1 MVSTPFFYGAVRQI
15 RKILNILI
23 PILCL
28 AALWWVIDFKTLA
41 QIFLSLS
48 LTAVSNL
55 MLISFL
61 LILISAIKWKI
72 FLQHLGAVVRLSS
85 LYRWYLIGY
94 FVNLIL
100 PSYLGGDAVRSFEI
114 GKSVGQ
120 GTAAA
125 ATILER
131 YTGFTAMLFLG
142 CIAMNFSDLVT
153 VQMKVALLGLG
164 ITVIAATLIALN
176 RSVQTY
182 VSGISFLSFCSKYF
196 IKLSQSFRAVTDAPS
211 VLIETYGLSLLYHSV
226 TVLNVWAC
234 AQAVGWTNPS
244 IKGLFVVLPLI
255 LTLGAL
261 PISPQGLGVQ
271 EGAFYFFLTHLGATS
286 EQSLSIAL
294 LLRAKSY
301 LLAILGGVLWIRGKY
316 FSKLPVGE

>member
-1 MVSTPFFYGAVRQI
+1 MLQI
-15 RKILNILI
+15 RKVLKWLI
-23 PILCL
+23 PIVCFTVLL
-28 AALWWVIDFKTLA
+28 YVVDFSALVR
-41 QIFLSLS
+41 IFTALSLDAIV
-48 LTAVSNL
+48 TL

-72 FLQHLGAVVRLSS
+72 FLVHLGGKVRLRT
-85 LYRWYLIGY
+85 LYRWYLVGY

-120 GTAAA
+120 AKAAA

-131 YTGFTAMLFLG
+131 YTGFTAMLMLG
-142 CIAMNFSDLVT
+142 CIAMNFSTLVT
-153 VQMKVALLGLG
+153 IEMKIALVGLLVAVIGLTFFSLNEH
-164 ITVIAATLIALN
+164 IRSLIAEIKALQFIT
-176 RSVQTY
+176 RYFGKLAEAFKSVIDSPTVLFESY
-182 VSGISFLSFCSKYF
+182 LLS
-196 IKLSQSFRAVTDAPS
+196 I
-211 VLIETYGLSLLYHSV
+211 LYHSI

-234 AQAVGWTNPS
+234 ARAVGWMDPS
-244 IKGLFVVLPLI
+244 FKGLFVVLPLI

-261 PISPQGLGVQ
+261 PISPQGFGIQ

-286 EQSLSIAL
+286 EQAVGIAL

-301 LLAILGGVLWIRGKY
+301 VIAMVGSLFWLKGKQ
-316 FSKLPVGE
+316 STASLPIEAPEM